1 MFFPIVQAT
10 WDIEQNKMTMEMQ
23 LNACVILNAHNNNI
37 IKFSNII
44 IPMSFLWKCLR
55 SVSETS
61 WFIDITGP
69 FIHNSISASNKR
81 NFKRKSGFKWAASQA
96 IKISIMVEKTKHTED
111 DSQWYPPLYFL
122 MSRKVNISI
131 SPINICRV
139 AIQYA
144 VKLIVG
150 IIINYKYW
158 IA

>member
-1 MFFPIVQAT
+1 MLLIVQLLVFPIVQAT

-96 IKISIMVEKTKHTED
+96 IKISIMVEKPSILKMIHNDIHHCT
-111 DSQWYPPLYFL
+111 FL
-122 MSRKVNISI
+122 WAGK
-131 SPINICRV
+131 
-139 AIQYA
+139 
-144 VKLIVG
+144 
-150 IIINYKYW
+150 
-158 IA
+158 

>member
-1 MFFPIVQAT
+1 MLLIVQLLVFPIVQAT

-23 LNACVILNAHNNNI
+23 LNTCVILNAHNNNI

-81 NFKRKSGFKWAASQA
+81 NLKENLTLSELLSRILRLVLWLKKPSILKMIHNDIHHCTFLWAG
-96 IKISIMVEKTKHTED
+96 K
-111 DSQWYPPLYFL
+111 
-122 MSRKVNISI
+122 
-131 SPINICRV
+131 
-139 AIQYA
+139 
-144 VKLIVG
+144 
-150 IIINYKYW
+150 
-158 IA
+158 